1 MDVGGGKS
9 QLLKT
14 VVILAKTIIQ
24 TIRAYGAA
32 NRPMWAGKVE
42 T

>member
-1 MDVGGGKS
+1 MWGGKS

-14 VVILAKTIIQ
+14 VAILAKTIIQ
-24 TIRAYGAA
+24 TIRAYGTV
-32 NRPMWAGKVE
+32 NRPTWAGKVE